1 MRRRGKNDDATP
13 RRDEP
18 GRVRWYNDTAG
29 LIAIVLTALLLPAGG
44 VILYQRFKLTGPYR
58 IDYEGR
64 VVDKSLTLRETEE
77 GTQAVTHLIVEGK
90 DAARFRVSVN
100 RGLYD
105 RAQVGMWIRSNRDGA
120 ELSWSEPSRRP
131 PTGEEK
137 EKGAEHPSMSAPEN
151 PSGPTRR

>member
-1 MRRRGKNDDATP
+1 MRQRGKNDEDTP

-18 GRVRWYNDTAG
+18 GGARWYNDTTG
-29 LIAIVLTALLLPAGG
+29 LIAIVLTALLLPACG

-64 VVDKSLTLRETEE
+64 VMDKSLTLRETQE
-77 GTQAVTHLIVEGK
+77 GTQAVTHLLVEGK
-90 DAARFRVSVN
+90 DGARFRVRVN

-105 RAQVGMWIRSNRDGA
+105 RAQVGMWVRSDRDGA
-120 ELSWSEPSRRP
+120 QLSWSEPSRP
-131 PTGEEK
+131 PTSEEK